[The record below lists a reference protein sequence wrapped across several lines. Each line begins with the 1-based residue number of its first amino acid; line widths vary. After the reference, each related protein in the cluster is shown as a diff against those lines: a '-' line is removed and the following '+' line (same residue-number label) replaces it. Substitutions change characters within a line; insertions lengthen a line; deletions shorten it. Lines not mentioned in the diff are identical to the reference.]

1 MNAVL
6 GELPTWNLSD
16 LYSSPA
22 GSDLEADLTRAARDA
37 EAFAADYEGKIAG
50 LDGKT
55 LGAAVVRFEALSDLM
70 GRIGSYA
77 QLYYAQDQ
85 ADPKRGQFSQN
96 VSEKLTDIGSSLL
109 FFRLEL
115 NKVEDADLAAKL
127 ADAALA
133 RYTPWL
139 RDVRLFRP
147 HQLSDELEKYQHDQ
161 SVVGSSAW
169 SRLFDETIARLRYPF
184 GNEMLSEPQIL
195 DKLSSKDA
203 EVRRDAAKSFGKVQG
218 ENIGV
223 FSLVMNTLI
232 KDKEIDDRWRK
243 YPRPQSYRNLA
254 NVVEDEV
261 VDALASA
268 VKAAYPRLAHR
279 YYKLKAQW
287 FGVDRMPYWDRNAP
301 LPEHDDRTIP
311 WPEAEKIVLDAY
323 GAFSPELASVGA
335 RFFGAG
341 WIDAPARPGK
351 SPGAFAHPTVPSAHP
366 YLLLNYQGKVRDVMT
381 LAHELGHGVH
391 QVLAA
396 KQGALMADT
405 PLTLAET
412 ASVFGEML
420 TFQSLLKSAPDP
432 RTRKA
437 MLAGKVEDMLNTVV
451 RQIAFYDF
459 ETRLHAERRK
469 GELTPDA
476 IGEIWLAV
484 QSESLGPAFSFDD
497 EYRHYWS
504 YIGHFIHSPFYV
516 YAYAFGDCLVNS
528 LYAAYQSG
536 LPDFQSK
543 YLEMLKAGGVKR
555 HKELLAPFGLD
566 ASDPAFWDKGLGV
579 IAGLVDELEKF

>member
-6 GELPTWNLSD
+6 GDLPTWNLAD

-22 GSDLEADLTRAARDA
+22 GSDLESDLKRAAQEA
-37 EAFAADYEGKIAG
+37 EAFATDYEGKIAG

-55 LGAAVVRFEALSDLM
+55 LGAAVARFETLSDLM

-85 ADPKRGQFSQN
+85 ADPKRGQFAQN
-96 VSEKLTDIGSSLL
+96 VSEKLNDIGTKLL

-115 NKVEDADLAAKL
+115 NKIEDADLAVKL
-127 ADAALA
+127 EHPALA
-133 RYTPWL
+133 KYAPWL

-184 GNEMLSEPQIL
+184 RNEMLSEPQIL

-203 EVRRDAAKSFGKVQG
+203 SVRQDAAKSFGKVQG
-218 ENIGV
+218 DNIAV

-243 YPRPQSYRNLA
+243 YQRPQSYRNLA

-261 VDALASA
+261 VDALAGA

-279 YYKLKAQW
+279 YYKLKAKW

-323 GAFSPELASVGA
+323 GAFSPDLAAVG
-335 RFFGAG
+335 RQFFGTG

-396 KQGALMADT
+396 RQGALMADT

-420 TFQSLLKSAPDP
+420 TFQSLLKSAPDA

-459 ETRLHAERRK
+459 ETRLHAERRN

-476 IGEIWLAV
+476 IGEIWMAV
-484 QSESLGPAFSFDD
+484 QSESLGPAFQFDD
-497 EYRHYWS
+497 EYKHYWS
-504 YIGHFIHSPFYV
+504 YVGHFIHSPFYV

-579 IAGLVDELEKF
+579 IAGFVDELEKF